1 MWYSDK
7 DRYTRVRFVAERVA
21 LKLKK
26 IYAAFGVPDNNR
38 LLKKARFQHQVVVG
52 YTSLDEGSVY
62 NMVDMI

>member
-7 DRYTRVRFVAERVA
+7 DRYTRVRFVAERVG

-38 LLKKARFQHQVVVG
+38 LLKKARFQHQVVAG